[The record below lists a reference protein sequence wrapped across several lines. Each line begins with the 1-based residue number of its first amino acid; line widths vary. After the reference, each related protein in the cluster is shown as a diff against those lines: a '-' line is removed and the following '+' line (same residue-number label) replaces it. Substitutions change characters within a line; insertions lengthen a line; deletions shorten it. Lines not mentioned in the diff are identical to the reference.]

1 MSVRAGSSAPAALRT
16 AGVRH
21 HRVMTPQPGWY
32 TDPVGTFD
40 LRWWD
45 GGRWTDAV
53 VSNGVPSTSPL
64 PDGRGPVQVSDAA
77 RVQDQV
83 RRQAG
88 VSASASGGGTLFT
101 EPVLV
106 VNQKAK
112 LIELTNEYAVYDA
125 HGRQLG
131 SVVEVGQS
139 GLKKAVRFVA
149 SLDQYLTHRLEVRDV
164 QGVPQLLLTRPAKFV
179 KSRVVVERPGVGE
192 VGQLVQEN
200 VFGKIRFG
208 MHSGERQVGSLN
220 AENWRA
226 WDFAVLDENG
236 AEVARIQKTFEG
248 VAKTLFTT
256 ADDYVVQI
264 HRPLED
270 PLRSLVV
277 ASALTVDTALKQDS
291 RGLG

>member
-1 MSVRAGSSAPAALRT
+1 
-16 AGVRH
+16 
-21 HRVMTPQPGWY
+21 MTSPQPGWY
-32 TDPVGTFD
+32 ADPTTTFD

-53 VSNGVPSTSPL
+53 VTAGVQTTSPL
-64 PDGRGPVQVSDAA
+64 PDGRGPVQTSSTSYVK
-77 RVQDQV
+77 DQV
-83 RRQAG
+83 QRRAG
-88 VSASASGGGTLFT
+88 IASTGGGGGTLFT

-125 HGRQLG
+125 QGRPLG

-139 GLKKAVRFVA
+139 GLKKAARFLSSV
-149 SLDQYLTHRLEVRDV
+149 DQFLTHRLEVRDA

-192 VGQLVQEN
+192 VGSLEQEN

-208 MHSGERQVGSLN
+208 LHSGGRQVGSLN
-220 AENWRA
+220 AQNWRA
-226 WDFAVLDENG
+226 WDFTVLDEAG
-236 AEVARIQKTFEG
+236 TEVARIKKTFEG

-256 ADDYVVQI
+256 ADNYVVQV
-264 HRPLED
+264 HRPLQD
-270 PLRSLVV
+270 PLLSLVV